1 MHRDPSE
8 QTTSS
13 KTSRRKFLA
22 TGTAVSVGAAAVAA
36 MPRPALGFHN
46 SVDDALKVGLV
57 GCGGRGTGALM
68 NVIQAD
74 SRTQVTALADAFMD
88 RVNLTVDSLKTDRPE
103 NFNVTPDSI
112 FTGVDC
118 HEKLVNADVDIVC
131 LATPPHFRPAQME
144 AAVRAGKHVFCEK
157 PVAVDVPGARRVLAA
172 CKEAESK
179 GLSVVSGL
187 CWRYD
192 DGVNE
197 VINRIHDG
205 HIGEVRAIEANY
217 LAGTL
222 WYRTP
227 PKDVEWS
234 SMENQLRNWL
244 YFNWLS
250 GDHTAEQHIHSIDKA
265 LWVMGDVPPVSC
277 HALGGRLAR
286 TEEKWGNVY
295 DHFATNFEWA
305 DGRKVF
311 SQCRQMDD
319 CFNQTNDMVY
329 GTEGLAKI
337 LSFTIE
343 KKGGYTWK
351 FKGAKESMYVNE
363 HIALLNSIRN
373 GVPIN
378 NGEYMVNSTVMA
390 LMARDAAYTGKKIM
404 WDKYM
409 ESEIVLGPKSYD
421 EADYVPDP
429 VAIPG
434 KNGKRKIWGKI
445 PVPKS
450 KPPSK
455 NAK

>member
-1 MHRDPSE
+1 
-8 QTTSS
+8 
-13 KTSRRKFLA
+13 
-22 TGTAVSVGAAAVAA
+22 
-36 MPRPALGFHN
+36 
-46 SVDDALKVGLV
+46 
-57 GCGGRGTGALM
+57 M

-277 HALGGRLAR
+277 HAMGGRLAR

-305 DGRKVF
+305 DGRKAF

>member
-1 MHRDPSE
+1 
-8 QTTSS
+8 
-13 KTSRRKFLA
+13 
-22 TGTAVSVGAAAVAA
+22 
-36 MPRPALGFHN
+36 
-46 SVDDALKVGLV
+46 
-57 GCGGRGTGALM
+57 
-68 NVIQAD
+68 
-74 SRTQVTALADAFMD
+74 
-88 RVNLTVDSLKTDRPE
+88 
-103 NFNVTPDSI
+103 
-112 FTGVDC
+112 
-118 HEKLVNADVDIVC
+118 
-131 LATPPHFRPAQME
+131 
-144 AAVRAGKHVFCEK
+144 
-157 PVAVDVPGARRVLAA
+157 
-172 CKEAESK
+172 
-179 GLSVVSGL
+179 
-187 CWRYD
+187 
-192 DGVNE
+192 
-197 VINRIHDG
+197 
-205 HIGEVRAIEANY
+205 
-217 LAGTL
+217 
-222 WYRTP
+222 
-227 PKDVEWS
+227 
-234 SMENQLRNWL
+234 
-244 YFNWLS
+244 
-250 GDHTAEQHIHSIDKA
+250 
-265 LWVMGDVPPVSC
+265 MGDVPPVSC
-277 HALGGRLAR
+277 HAMGGRLAR

-305 DGRKVF
+305 DGRKAF